1 MVNQKIKFYFQELLS
16 KNTGN
21 RIYYAL
27 IGPTVP
33 KITINSD
40 QNTKSNYLKALESNQ
55 KQIDPVGKSL
65 KKRNGTKKVLFLFNG
80 FLPEGRPS

>member
-27 IGPTVP
+27 TRPTVP
-33 KITINSD
+33 KITINSE

-55 KQIDPVGKSL
+55 KQTDTGSESL
-65 KKRNGTKKVLFLFNG
+65 EKEISLRKFSFFSV
-80 FLPEGRPS
+80 

>member
-27 IGPTVP
+27 TRPTVP
-33 KITINSD
+33 KITINSE

-55 KQIDPVGKSL
+55 KQTDTGSESL
-65 KKRNGTKKVLFLFNG
+65 EKEISLRKFSF
-80 FLPEGRPS
+80 FSF